1 MQIYYLMLYFFVYG
15 FLGWCTEV
23 AYATTKQRKF
33 VNRGFLNGPI
43 CPIYGVGVTVVVYFL
58 TPYKDNLILLY
69 ALSTVLVTVLEGL
82 TGYLM
87 DKIFHHKW
95 WDYTNQPL
103 NIGGYVCLIFSLVW
117 GVACVLIVRVIHPV
131 IHKILTFIPHTL
143 GLIMLAVLEICIF
156 VDLYVTAAGILKL
169 NHQLETMA
177 KIAAELHEIS
187 DKLGENIHEG
197 MMDTM
202 EATEERRKKL
212 EAATEGSRRKLSEGR
227 TRIGGTADEAR
238 QQLQARSE
246 ELRKKYEELSGQ
258 GGAVS
263 RRLMK
268 AFPRMESRQY
278 KETFNELREKLRLKE
293 KMKRKKFLWGLLLGS
308 LYFLILFAVSA
319 ALAGGLPKDLVHMG
333 TTLGICMAAGTLG
346 GMMS

>member
-23 AYATTKQRKF
+23 AYATTKQKKF

-43 CPIYGVGVTVVVYFL
+43 CPIYGVGVTAVVYFL

-69 ALSTVLVTVLEGL
+69 VMSTVLVTVLEGI

-117 GVACVLIVRVIHPV
+117 GVACVVIVRGIHPV
-131 IHKILTFIPHTL
+131 IHKVLTFIPHTV
-143 GLIMLAVLEICIF
+143 GLVILIILEISIF

-169 NHQLETMA
+169 NHQLEAMA

-187 DKLGENIHEG
+187 DKLGENIHENV
-197 MMDTM
+197 MDTL
-202 EATEERRKKL
+202 EVTEEGRKKL
-212 EAATEGSRRKLSEGR
+212 EAATEESRKKLEAATEESRKKLEAATEEGRRKLESVTEEGRRKLSEGR
-227 TRIGGTADEAR
+227 TKIGGTAGEAR

-278 KETFNELREKLRLKE
+278 KETFNELREKLKLKE
-293 KMKRKKFLWGLLLGS
+293 KLRKK
-308 LYFLILFAVSA
+308 
-319 ALAGGLPKDLVHMG
+319 K
-333 TTLGICMAAGTLG
+333 
-346 GMMS
+346 

>member
-1 MQIYYLMLYFFVYG
+1 MQIYYLMLCFFVYG

-69 ALSTVLVTVLEGL
+69 VLSTVLVTVLEGL

-95 WDYTNQPL
+95 WDYTNQLL

-169 NHQLETMA
+169 NHQLEAMA

-202 EATEERRKKL
+202 EATEESRRKLEAATAESRKKLEAATEEGRRKLENVTEESRRKLESATEEGRRKL

-293 KMKRKKFLWGLLLGS
+293 KMKRKK
-308 LYFLILFAVSA
+308 
-319 ALAGGLPKDLVHMG
+319 
-333 TTLGICMAAGTLG
+333 
-346 GMMS
+346 

>member
-1 MQIYYLMLYFFVYG
+1 MGIYEILAYFFVYG
-15 FLGWCTEV
+15 VLGWCVEV
-23 AYATTKQRKF
+23 AFAAVKEGRF

-117 GVACVLIVRVIHPV
+117 GVACVLIVRVIHPI

-143 GLIMLAVLEICIF
+143 GLVMLAVLEICIF

-169 NHQLETMA
+169 NHQLEAMA

-202 EATEERRKKL
+202 EATEERRKKLEAATAESRKKLEAATEEGRRKLENVTEESRRKLESATEEGRRKL

-246 ELRKKYEELSGQ
+246 ELRKKYEELAGQ

-293 KMKRKKFLWGLLLGS
+293 KMKRKK
-308 LYFLILFAVSA
+308 
-319 ALAGGLPKDLVHMG
+319 
-333 TTLGICMAAGTLG
+333 
-346 GMMS
+346 

>member
-1 MQIYYLMLYFFVYG
+1 MHRSCICDNKAEKVR
-15 FLGWCTEV
+15 E
-23 AYATTKQRKF
+23 QR
-33 VNRGFLNGPI
+33 VPEWSDLSDLWSRCDG
-43 CPIYGVGVTVVVYFL
+43 VVYFL

-143 GLIMLAVLEICIF
+143 GLVMLAVLEICIF

-169 NHQLETMA
+169 NHQLEAMA

-202 EATEERRKKL
+202 EATEERRKKLEAATAESRKKLEAATEEGRRKLENVTEESRRKLESATEEGRRKL

-263 RRLMK
+263 GRLMK

-293 KMKRKKFLWGLLLGS
+293 KMKRKK
-308 LYFLILFAVSA
+308 
-319 ALAGGLPKDLVHMG
+319 
-333 TTLGICMAAGTLG
+333 
-346 GMMS
+346 